1 MYHYIDKN
9 SQAQGPVSLEQL
21 ETLLT
26 AGIVQSTTLVAKPGD
41 PGWIPLQ
48 RLIAQTSYG
57 RFAKSS
63 LEIQHMP
70 QNTATSPV
78 SVHPQ
83 GNYNSAFEGM
93 LKGFYTRPAA
103 ANDLDGRSAKAFLH
117 SVLRA
122 INSILQGVILIVGL
136 VLVLLLLAVA
146 VRFEKAPLFFA
157 AIGFLPVAFLFQ
169 YVVASFATANIKLID
184 GPPIK
189 LLTPLIPNILVVLG
203 TLAWLAIAVLL
214 FGWPIFWP
222 SRSLESVLHAL
233 VLAGIAAGVSFFVA
247 WLCANCRSMLNVEFV
262 SESEQNAFDYFCNLL
277 RFLLRALLACVPLA
291 TLICALVSLAAI
303 FILGSQ
309 LLQADN
315 WLQIAMLGLGGTL
328 AGTLLLATFLLP
340 ITAHFTY
347 ISLVSLSELVSGFF
361 RLVDSAQASAK
372 AAINEKTNGGGRG

>member
-21 ETLLT
+21 EALQT
-26 AGIVQSTTLVAKPGD
+26 AGLVQPTTLVAKPGD
-41 PGWIPLQ
+41 PEWIPLQ
-48 RLIAQTSYG
+48 RLFAQTSYG

-63 LEIQHMP
+63 LETKHTP
-70 QNTATSPV
+70 QNAATSP
-78 SVHPQ
+78 STVHPQ
-83 GNYNSAFEGM
+83 GNYNAAFEGL
-93 LKGFYTRPAA
+93 LKSIYIRPAP
-103 ANDLDGRSAKAFLH
+103 ANDPEGRSAKAFLH
-117 SVLRA
+117 STLA
-122 INSILQGVILIVGL
+122 IINSILQVVILIVGA
-136 VLVLLLLAVA
+136 VVVLLLLGLA
-146 VRFEKAPLFFA
+146 VRFEKAQLFFA

-169 YVVASFATANIKLID
+169 YVVASFAATNIKLID

-203 TLAWLAIAVLL
+203 TLAWLTIAVLL
-214 FGWPIFWP
+214 FVWPIFWP
-222 SRSLESVLHAL
+222 ARSLDAMLHSL
-233 VLAGIAAGVSFFVA
+233 VLAGIAIGVSFFVA

-262 SESEQNAFDYFCNLL
+262 SESEQNAFDYFSNLL

-303 FILGSQ
+303 FILGGQ
-309 LLQADN
+309 LLQADD
-315 WLQIAMLGLGGTL
+315 WLEISLLGLGGTL

-340 ITAHFTY
+340 ITAHFSY

-372 AAINEKTNGGGRG
+372 AAVKEKTSGGDHG

>member
-1 MYHYIDKN
+1 MYHYIDKKN
-9 SQAQGPVSLEQL
+9 QTQGQFSIEQL
-21 ETLLT
+21 KSLLAAELIQPGT
-26 AGIVQSTTLVAKPGD
+26 MVAKLGD
-41 PGWIPLQ
+41 SEWIPLQ
-48 RLIAQTSYG
+48 QLFAQTSYA

-63 LEIQHMP
+63 LEIQH
-70 QNTATSPV
+70 TAPNSSTSPV
-78 SVHPQ
+78 SVHPR
-83 GNYNSAFEGM
+83 GNYNAAFERM
-93 LKGFYTRPAA
+93 LKGFYTSPAQ
-103 ANDLDGRSAKAFLH
+103 ANESEGQSAKAFLH
-117 SVLRA
+117 SVLMT
-122 INSILQGVILIVGL
+122 INSILQGVILSIGA
-136 VLVLLLLAVA
+136 VLLLLLLGVA

-157 AIGFLPVAFLFQ
+157 ALGFLPVAFLFQ
-169 YVVASFATANIKLID
+169 YVVASFAATNIKLID

-214 FGWPIFWP
+214 FGWSIFW
-222 SRSLESVLHAL
+222 SSSSLDNVLHTL
-233 VLAGIAAGVSFFVA
+233 VLAGVAAGVSFFVA
-247 WLCANCRSMLNVEFV
+247 WICANCRSMLNVEFV

-315 WLQIAMLGLGGTL
+315 WLEISILGLGGTL

-347 ISLVSLSELVSGFF
+347 ISLVSISELVSGFF
-361 RLVDSAQASAK
+361 RLVDSAQSSAK
-372 AAINEKTNGGGRG
+372 AAMNDNSNGGGRG